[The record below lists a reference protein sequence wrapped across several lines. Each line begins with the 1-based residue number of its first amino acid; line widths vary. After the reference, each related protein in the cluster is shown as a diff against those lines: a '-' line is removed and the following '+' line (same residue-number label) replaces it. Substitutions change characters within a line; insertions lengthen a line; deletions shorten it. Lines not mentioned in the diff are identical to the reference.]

1 MYCSNCGKEI
11 EINVKFC
18 SSCGQPVHSGTFCS
32 SCGAPNS
39 SLAQVCSQCGT
50 RLVRAPASAPPQY
63 IPPVPQNAAPPPQNT
78 QAQPQYSAPAPQYSS
93 PVAQSAT
100 QPSPQIGTKMTV
112 NSPKSKAVTAI
123 LALLFGQLGIH
134 RFYVGKKWTAIIQL
148 ILAIIGYVVIISSM
162 AGYLFLGVLGLW
174 ILIDFIIILSGKF
187 KDGKGLY
194 IR

>member
-1 MYCSNCGKEI
+1 
-11 EINVKFC
+11 
-18 SSCGQPVHSGTFCS
+18 
-32 SCGAPNS
+32 
-39 SLAQVCSQCGT
+39 
-50 RLVRAPASAPPQY
+50 
-63 IPPVPQNAAPPPQNT
+63 
-78 QAQPQYSAPAPQYSS
+78 
-93 PVAQSAT
+93 
-100 QPSPQIGTKMTV
+100 
-112 NSPKSKAVTAI
+112 VTAI